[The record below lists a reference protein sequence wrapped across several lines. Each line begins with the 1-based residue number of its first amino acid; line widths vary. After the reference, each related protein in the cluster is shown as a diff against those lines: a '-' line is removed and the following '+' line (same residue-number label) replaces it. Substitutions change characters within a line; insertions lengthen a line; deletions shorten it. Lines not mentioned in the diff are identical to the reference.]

1 MNLKQKVRIKIQ
13 LMNIDIKLDLKSNCT
28 GVKQIIK

>member
-28 GVKQIIK
+28 ELNK